1 MRKKALLKTFID
13 IFLGVAILALFVL
26 GILTIYHVFVNLPFW
41 FFDLFNLTEK
51 FSNYPM
57 GKIYTYEFLILVFIA
72 FVFMIFHDVY
82 KDNLEQLQFE
92 EKQNNIENNI
102 KRI

>member
-13 IFLGVAILALFVL
+13 IFLAVAILALFVL
-26 GILTIYHVFVNLPFW
+26 GILAIYYVFVNLPFW

-51 FSNYPM
+51 FSNYSM
-57 GKIYTYEFLILVFIA
+57 SKIYAYEFFILVFIG

-82 KDNLEQLQFE
+82 KDNLEQLKSE
-92 EKQNNIENNI
+92 EKQN
-102 KRI
+102 K